1 MLSSTSIAGA
11 VMNDFSEYPKS
22 KAEAIKLGRT
32 YYFTGCA
39 CPKGHIDL
47 RTAHRGECRRCHTI
61 GANRWMR
68 EHGQPGNVEHTR
80 LYTWKRACKR
90 ALAAGKPFPPVPA

>member
-1 MLSSTSIAGA
+1 MS
-11 VMNDFSEYPKS
+11 DFSEYAKS
-22 KAEAIKLGRT
+22 RAEAIKLGRS

-39 CPKGHIDL
+39 CPKGHVDL